1 MVMMKMITEM
11 AGDDDDDHDDAD
23 DHDNGDDDDNEDRG

>member
-11 AGDDDDDHDDAD
+11 AGDGKDDHDDAED
-23 DHDNGDDDDNEDRG
+23 DDNGDDYDNEDRG